1 MNIENRRKKKLIY
14 WKYNAILQNR
24 KNLHWQTVQYASV
37 KFAMRNACEVRNTST
52 VTPAHFTMEL
62 LSSKRGGTWRVLCNQ
77 TSTTTA
83 TTIQTTSKST
93 TSTLAY
99 QNKPSLVLMRLVG
112 QRHIQAQA
120 FLEQLPVRH
129 HDTLWLASGL
139 TSQCVVPSLWEILV
153 KLIIWVPSFFRRAA
167 FLDQNTLLADLWSPV
182 CSVHRPGYP
191 GYHNKCHHKLNSNSS
206 DTVAQFKSSM
216 SIQVHYPCQYPK
228 RRAVAATTCLGPN
241 PYGVRAQH

>member
-1 MNIENRRKKKLIY
+1 MNKPFSEDLLSSCQQTMRNMKNVWNKKSYWKWILKIEGKKNLYIENIMLYCKME
-14 WKYNAILQNR
+14 

-52 VTPAHFTMEL
+52 VTPPHFTMEL

-167 FLDQNTLLADLWSPV
+167 FLDKNTLLADLWSPV

-206 DTVAQFKSSM
+206 DTVAQFKS
-216 SIQVHYPCQYPK
+216 
-228 RRAVAATTCLGPN
+228 
-241 PYGVRAQH
+241 